1 MTIELK
7 DWLNSINFNKNKLTD
22 DDPEVIKSYPPY
34 IINKCLSGH
43 IDAIMFANEMNQYHF
58 LDKQMQYDFYINI
71 LRKKKRFAP
80 WLKKESIDNL
90 NIVKE
95 YYGYN
100 TEKAQQALK
109 ILTREQIEFIKN
121 RLDKGGKK

>member
-1 MTIELK
+1 
-7 DWLNSINFNKNKLTD
+7 
-22 DDPEVIKSYPPY
+22 
-34 IINKCLSGH
+34 
-43 IDAIMFANEMNQYHF
+43 MNQYHF

>member
-1 MTIELK
+1 MELK
-7 DWLNSINFNKNKLTD
+7 DWLNSINFTKKNLTE
-22 DDPEVIKSYPPY
+22 DDPEIIKTYPPY
-34 IINKCLSGH
+34 IVNKCLSGH
-43 IDAIMFANEMNQYHF
+43 IDSIMFANEMNQYHF
-58 LDKQMQYDFYINI
+58 LDKQLQYDFYINI

-90 NIVKE
+90 NIIKE

-109 ILTREQIEFIKN
+109 ILTKDQIDFIKN
-121 RLDKGGKK
+121 RLEKGGKK